1 MLATSSLA
9 SLSAVL
15 LAFGTVRS
23 TEAGGGQFLGQL
35 RLVTQVGGPGHAERG
50 QLPLPQREGVPAVM
64 WEGAEPAKGCADSH
78 SRLLEDYVYGGAGR
92 GSEVDGRSTREH
104 VGPRTLPQQR

>member
-1 MLATSSLA
+1 MLASSSLA

-23 TEAGGGQFLGQL
+23 TEAGGCQFLSQY

-50 QLPLPQREGVPAVM
+50 QLCQREGVPAVM
-64 WEGAEPAKGCADSH
+64 REGAEPAKGRAESH
-78 SRLLEDYVYGGAGR
+78 SRLLEDWVCGGARR

-104 VGPRTLPQQR
+104 VGPRALPQQR